1 MLKKCFIFS
10 PTKVRYKTIISKL
23 AKMSLRQEVKNG
35 IASLQK
41 LDEICVIIGKETN
54 LRYH

>member
-1 MLKKCFIFS
+1 MGNVFKARS
-10 PTKVRYKTIISKL
+10 
-23 AKMSLRQEVKNG
+23 KNG

-41 LDEICVIIGKETN
+41 LDEICVLIGKETN

>member
-1 MLKKCFIFS
+1 MFIFS
-10 PTKVRYKTIISKL
+10 STKVRYKTIISKL
-23 AKMSLRQEVKNG
+23 AKMSLRQEVKNV

>member
-1 MLKKCFIFS
+1 
-10 PTKVRYKTIISKL
+10 
-23 AKMSLRQEVKNG
+23 MSLMQEVKNG

>member
-1 MLKKCFIFS
+1 M
-10 PTKVRYKTIISKL
+10 P
-23 AKMSLRQEVKNG
+23 LRQEIKYG

>member
-1 MLKKCFIFS
+1 
-10 PTKVRYKTIISKL
+10 
-23 AKMSLRQEVKNG
+23 MSLRQEVKYS

>member
-1 MLKKCFIFS
+1 
-10 PTKVRYKTIISKL
+10 
-23 AKMSLRQEVKNG
+23 MSLKQEVKKNG

>member
-1 MLKKCFIFS
+1 
-10 PTKVRYKTIISKL
+10 
-23 AKMSLRQEVKNG
+23 MSLRQEVIND

>member
-1 MLKKCFIFS
+1 
-10 PTKVRYKTIISKL
+10 
-23 AKMSLRQEVKNG
+23 MSLMQEVKYD
-35 IASLQK
+35 IAILQK